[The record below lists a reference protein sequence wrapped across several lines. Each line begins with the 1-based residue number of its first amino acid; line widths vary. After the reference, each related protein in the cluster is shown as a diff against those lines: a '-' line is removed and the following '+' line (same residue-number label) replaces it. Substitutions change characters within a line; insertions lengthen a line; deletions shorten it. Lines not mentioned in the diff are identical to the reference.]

1 MADGAIDKKR
11 IEAAVRRLQVLPDRK
26 TEIGRAVTGLLIVIE
41 TASRKEDDVPPPPPP
56 PEPEPEPEEPIDI
69 GRLAAAKELRE
80 AHWLFED
87 LKEAWD
93 NLSDEARDALTAHVR
108 AAASK
113 AEPDEVIERLTALAD
128 AMAAVAD
135 ALEQPDPPAPAAEPE
150 PEPATPP
157 KPDDPTLIIAQ
168 HAARMYTR
176 LTGKKPPKRKGKDG
190 IARGPFFWLLEDVFA
205 GAGILAS
212 AAHYAEIVAK
222 G

>member
-11 IEAAVRRLQVLPDRK
+11 IETAVRRLQVLPDRK
-26 TEIGRAVTGLLIVIE
+26 TEIGRAVAGLLIVIE
-41 TASRKEDDVPPPPPP
+41 TATRKEGEAPPAPP

-80 AHWLFED
+80 AQWLFQD

-93 NLSDEARDALTAHVR
+93 NLSAEARDALSAHVR
-108 AAASK
+108 AATPK
-113 AEPDEVIERLTALAD
+113 AEPDEVIDRLAALAD

-135 ALEQPDPPAPAAEPE
+135 ALEQPDPPAPVAEPE
-150 PEPATPP
+150 TAPAPAP
-157 KPDDPTLIIAQ
+157 KPDDATLIIAQ

-176 LTGKKPPKRKGKDG
+176 LTGKRLPKKKGKDG
-190 IARGPFFWLLEDVFA
+190 IPRGPFFWLLEDVFA

-222 G
+222 S

>member
-1 MADGAIDKKR
+1 MADGAVDKKR

-41 TASRKEDDVPPPPPP
+41 TASRKEEEVPPPAP
-56 PEPEPEPEEPIDI
+56 PEPAPEEPIDI

-80 AHWLFED
+80 TQWLFQD

-93 NLSDEARDALTAHVR
+93 NLSAEARDALNAHVR
-108 AAASK
+108 AADSK
-113 AEPDEVIERLTALAD
+113 TAPDEVIGRMAALAD

-135 ALEQPDPPAPAAEPE
+135 ALEQPDPPAPVAEPE
-150 PEPATPP
+150 PEAAP
-157 KPDDPTLIIAQ
+157 KPDDRTLVIAQ

-176 LTGKKPPKRKGKDG
+176 LTGKKPPKKKGKGG
-190 IARGPFFWLLEDVFA
+190 IPRGPFFWLLEDVFA
-205 GAGILAS
+205 SAGILAS
-212 AAHYAEIVAK
+212 AAHYAEIVTQ

>member
-1 MADGAIDKKR
+1 MADGAVDKKR

-41 TASRKEDDVPPPPPP
+41 TASRKEEEKLPAPL

-80 AHWLFED
+80 AQWLFQD

-93 NLSDEARDALTAHVR
+93 NLSAEARDALNAHVR
-108 AAASK
+108 AAAPK
-113 AEPDEVIERLTALAD
+113 AEPDEVIVRMAEVAD

-150 PEPATPP
+150 PEAAP
-157 KPDDPTLIIAQ
+157 KPDDPKLIIAQ
-168 HAARMYTR
+168 HAARTYTR
-176 LTGKKPPKRKGKDG
+176 LTGKKPPKKKGKGG
-190 IARGPFFWLLEDVFA
+190 IPRGPFFWLLEDVFA
-205 GAGILAS
+205 SAGILAS